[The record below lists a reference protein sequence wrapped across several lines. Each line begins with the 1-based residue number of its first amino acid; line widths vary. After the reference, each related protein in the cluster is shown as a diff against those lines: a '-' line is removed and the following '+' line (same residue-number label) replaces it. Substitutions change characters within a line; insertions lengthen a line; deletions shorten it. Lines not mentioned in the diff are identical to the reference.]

1 MAAVDTTRTHTH
13 GSAGEVGGRQWRRV
27 LAAGLVGSSLEW
39 YDFFI
44 YATAAAL
51 VFGDLFF
58 PNASPLMGTLLAFS
72 TFWAG
77 FIARP
82 IGGLLFGHFGD
93 RIGRKPALVICLML
107 MGAATFL
114 IGVMPTASTIGV
126 FAPIAL
132 VTLRFLQGIAV
143 GGQWGGVT
151 LLLTETAGKGRRGFA
166 GTFAQM
172 GVPLGVILG
181 NSAFLLVGALVSDEA
196 FASWGWRIPFLA
208 SALLFPLVLFIQLRI
223 EETPAFKQLQAKA
236 AEQSEDVEQAPLK
249 EALRTHRR
257 QIMLGAGLLF
267 GTNAIFYI
275 SIAGVL
281 SYATEELG
289 VDRDTVLS
297 MVLLS
302 SALTVAIILAAGAIS
317 DRVGRRPP
325 IIAGALL
332 ITVWAFPFFWLVDTA
347 SPWLIFVALVVGGA
361 GSSLT
366 YGPLA
371 AYLSEMFDARVRYSG
386 ASLAYQLAAII
397 VSGGTPFLMTALLA
411 ATGTT
416 ASVSAYIALMGL
428 VTLGCVLALRET
440 AGGDAEPAEREARFA
455 RDEEA
460 EAEALRPSGARDRA
474 EHTRA
479 R

>member
-1 MAAVDTTRTHTH
+1 MAAVETTRAHRD
-13 GSAGEVGGRQWRRV
+13 GNASDVDRRQWRRV

-93 RIGRKPALVICLML
+93 RIGRKPALVICLIL
-107 MGAATFL
+107 MGSATFL
-114 IGVMPTASTIGV
+114 IGVLPTASSIGV
-126 FAPIAL
+126 LAPVAL

-151 LLLTETAGKGRRGFA
+151 LLLTETAGHSRRGFA

-181 NSAFLLVGALVSDEA
+181 NSAFLVVGALVSDEA

-236 AEQSEDVEQAPLK
+236 AETTERVEQAPLK

-257 QIMLGAGLLF
+257 SIMLGAGLLF
-267 GTNAIFYI
+267 ATNAIFYV

-289 VDRDTVLS
+289 VARDTVLA

-302 SALTVAIILAAGAIS
+302 SAVTIGVILGAGALS

-332 ITVWAFPFFWLVDTA
+332 ITAWAFPFFWLIDTA
-347 SPWLIFVALVVGGA
+347 SPLLIFVALLFGGI

-371 AYLSEMFDARVRYSG
+371 AYLSEMFEARVRYSG

-440 AGGDAEPAEREARFA
+440 AGRRVAPAAEAPAPAEREGRFT
-455 RDEEA
+455 RDTETA
-460 EAEALRPSGARDRA
+460 VQRRA
-474 EHTRA
+474 GERA
-479 R
+479 S